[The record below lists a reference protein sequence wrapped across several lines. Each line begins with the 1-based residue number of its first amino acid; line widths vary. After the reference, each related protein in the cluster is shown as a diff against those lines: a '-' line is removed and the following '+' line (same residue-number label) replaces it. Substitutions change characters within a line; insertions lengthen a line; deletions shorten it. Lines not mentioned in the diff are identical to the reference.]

1 MGIRAK
7 GDDQEGGGKMQA
19 VTGDAWHGR
28 DFLGGGAS
36 LRGLVENWHRCG
48 PCRIQGDC
56 LPPCVGSWAAPRV
69 DSRKTNLT
77 NDPPTQLYSLLYA
90 FFILF
95 LGDWLWGQRAI
106 SSYRPLKCNVWVHAS
121 RRIFWGSCFF
131 HPVYVIPLPKFLT
144 SEDLTHCSPYFS

>member
-7 GDDQEGGGKMQA
+7 VDGQEGGGKM
-19 VTGDAWHGR
+19 GCHW
-28 DFLGGGAS
+28 GGVACPGLPWRGAG

-56 LPPCVGSWAAPRV
+56 SPPCMGSWAVPRV
-69 DSRKTNLT
+69 DSRRTNLT
-77 NDPPTQLYSLLYA
+77 NDPPTQLYSLLYP

-95 LGDWLWGQRAI
+95 LGDWLWGQCAI

-121 RRIFWGSCFF
+121 CRIFWGSCFF